1 MNKKYI
7 VLYYNDLLFKEVL
20 FKKLIDYYLDIK
32 EYKVLLITKNE
43 VNINIKQYNCL
54 EDIFK
59 YTKGEYIILEK
70 LVYIDSFDEFNVIE
84 NNSLIYKNN
93 KCIGKYII
101 NKNDLLCKYN
111 FKGFIYLIYNNY
123 SVINLTKILQHK
135 INKKLIKSG
144 VNILDISSTY
154 ITKDSFV
161 DKNTT
166 IYPNTYIINSK
177 IGNNCTVGPFAHIK
191 KNSIIFSDCKIGN
204 FVEIKN
210 STIGHN
216 TKISHHAYI
225 GDSKIGSFVN
235 IGCGVITCNY
245 DGLNKNQVIVNDR
258 SFIGS
263 NVNLIAP
270 VTIGTD
276 TYIASGSTV
285 YNDVDNFDFVIAR
298 SYQVNKKGYSIK
310 YPYYQKFFS

>member
-1 MNKKYI
+1 M
-7 VLYYNDLLFKEVL
+7 
-20 FKKLIDYYLDIK
+20 
-32 EYKVLLITKNE
+32 
-43 VNINIKQYNCL
+43 
-54 EDIFK
+54 
-59 YTKGEYIILEK
+59 
-70 LVYIDSFDEFNVIE
+70 
-84 NNSLIYKNN
+84 
-93 KCIGKYII
+93 
-101 NKNDLLCKYN
+101 
-111 FKGFIYLIYNNY
+111 
-123 SVINLTKILQHK
+123 QHK

-144 VNILDISSTY
+144 VNIVDINSTY

-166 IYPNTYIINSK
+166 IYPNTYIVNSK

-191 KNSIIFSDCKIGN
+191 KNSIIFGDCKIGN

-285 YNDVDNFDFVIAR
+285 YNDADNFDFVIAR
-298 SYQVNKKGYSIK
+298 SYQVNKKGYSTKEIVDAGIGLENNGTFIDRFK
-310 YPYYQKFFS
+310 GRAIFSLTNMFLLKQLYQQVMQKLLQVPLLNLQELD